1 MQSWWVGVCTEGH
14 RKNPPS
20 HLMHIFY
27 NSKYSNSVLA
37 HADSAACFGV
47 NEFALRKHCCKLP
60 FFVLIV
66 GYLRISNHVHHKH
79 ARTYTQAHT
88 NQPTDSINNFRIANI
103 AKESVWYYSEVGI
116 FRLRPDLKPQS
127 NSHVY
132 TLENS
137 NSNNSSTSSSSVFS
151 LNAYEIVIAKY
162 RYTEAYPFWRQ

>member
-1 MQSWWVGVCTEGH
+1 MGVCTEGH

-66 GYLRISNHVHHKH
+66 GYLRISNMFITNTRAHTHKH
-79 ARTYTQAHT
+79 IPT
-88 NQPTDSINNFRIANI
+88 NQLTLLTIFELRISQ
-103 AKESVWYYSEVGI
+103 KRVFWYYSEVGI

-137 NSNNSSTSSSSVFS
+137 ISNNSSSSSSVFS

>member
-1 MQSWWVGVCTEGH
+1 MGVCTEGH

-66 GYLRISNHVHHKH
+66 GYLRISNMFITNTRAHTHKH
-79 ARTYTQAHT
+79 IPT

-103 AKESVWYYSEVGI
+103 AKESVLI
-116 FRLRPDLKPQS
+116 LFRS
-127 NSHVY
+127 WNI
-132 TLENS
+132 
-137 NSNNSSTSSSSVFS
+137 SSATRSKTTIKFACVH
-151 LNAYEIVIAKY
+151 AGK
-162 RYTEAYPFWRQ
+162 